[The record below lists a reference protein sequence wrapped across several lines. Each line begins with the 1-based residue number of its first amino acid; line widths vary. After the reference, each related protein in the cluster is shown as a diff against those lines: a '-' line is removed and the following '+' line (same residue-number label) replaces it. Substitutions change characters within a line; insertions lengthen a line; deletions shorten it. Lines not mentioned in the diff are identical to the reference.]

1 MFLFI
6 IVDSTLCSTFISFIK
21 NIDNVSH
28 TINEL
33 PDHGDHLHFNM
44 SNLDFF
50 SLFYQL
56 FPAIVAKIELDDNIS
71 KKQ

>member
-1 MFLFI
+1 M
-6 IVDSTLCSTFISFIK
+6 SFIK

-44 SNLDFF
+44 SNLFFF

-56 FPAIVAKIELDDNIS
+56 LPAIVAKIELDDNIS
-71 KKQ
+71 KKQHVSLTTISGGNTNLR

>member
-6 IVDSTLCSTFISFIK
+6 IVDSSLLYVYVIYQDH

-33 PDHGDHLHFNM
+33 PDHGDNLHFNM

-50 SLFYQL
+50 
-56 FPAIVAKIELDDNIS
+56 
-71 KKQ
+71 